1 MRARVFF
8 ILTPV
13 FLAASISHAAWQTD
27 GVGVATSSDYQTT
40 QAMAPDGA
48 GGVIIT
54 WHEYRTGTGYDVFAQ
69 RLSASGDPLWTPGGV
84 AISAAARD
92 QAVPTITAD
101 GSGGAIIA
109 WYDDRNCCFNPDIF
123 AQRVDASG
131 AVQWTANG
139 VAICTAV
146 KEQTWPDIVTDGAGG
161 AIIVWE
167 DGRIGGLQRDVFAQ
181 RISAAGAV
189 QWAANGVALCN
200 AANNQY
206 IPKII
211 SDGAGGAIA
220 TWHDFRIS
228 GVADIYVQRVNGAGV
243 SQWTT
248 NGVLLSGPA
257 SSEYSPVIIADGS
270 GGAIVT
276 WQDFRTG
283 SGDIFAQRVNST
295 GTPQWT
301 TDGVAISAAGWDV
314 NGDAVTDGAGGAI
327 VTWHRIEDDGFEY
340 DLFAQRVNGAGAIEW
355 TTDGVAIT
363 TEPGNQAG
371 STLISDGGGGAFM
384 AWEDSVYFGTSNYDI
399 RAQRVDASGTKLFGA
414 GGIFVCM
421 ADNEQHRPA
430 IISDGGTGAIVSW
443 EDFRN
448 GTNTDIFAMQIT
460 AEGATTGVGDTPH
473 AGGIALISNY
483 PNPFS
488 GRTTFDIN
496 LVADANVSV
505 DVFDVAGRRVRHVDI
520 GRMSA
525 GARTLSFDG
534 FGEDG
539 RILASGVYFYRVTAN
554 GAAVTRKMV
563 IAR

>member
-1 MRARVFF
+1 
-8 ILTPV
+8 
-13 FLAASISHAAWQTD
+13 
-27 GVGVATSSDYQTT
+27 
-40 QAMAPDGA
+40 
-48 GGVIIT
+48 
-54 WHEYRTGTGYDVFAQ
+54 
-69 RLSASGDPLWTPGGV
+69 
-84 AISAAARD
+84 
-92 QAVPTITAD
+92 
-101 GSGGAIIA
+101 
-109 WYDDRNCCFNPDIF
+109 
-123 AQRVDASG
+123 
-131 AVQWTANG
+131 
-139 VAICTAV
+139 
-146 KEQTWPDIVTDGAGG
+146 
-161 AIIVWE
+161 
-167 DGRIGGLQRDVFAQ
+167 
-181 RISAAGAV
+181 
-189 QWAANGVALCN
+189 
-200 AANNQY
+200 
-206 IPKII
+206 
-211 SDGAGGAIA
+211 
-220 TWHDFRIS
+220 
-228 GVADIYVQRVNGAGV
+228 
-243 SQWTT
+243 
-248 NGVLLSGPA
+248 
-257 SSEYSPVIIADGS
+257 
-270 GGAIVT
+270 
-276 WQDFRTG
+276 
-283 SGDIFAQRVNST
+283 
-295 GTPQWT
+295 
-301 TDGVAISAAGWDV
+301 
-314 NGDAVTDGAGGAI
+314 
-327 VTWHRIEDDGFEY
+327 
-340 DLFAQRVNGAGAIEW
+340 
-355 TTDGVAIT
+355 
-363 TEPGNQAG
+363 
-371 STLISDGGGGAFM
+371 M